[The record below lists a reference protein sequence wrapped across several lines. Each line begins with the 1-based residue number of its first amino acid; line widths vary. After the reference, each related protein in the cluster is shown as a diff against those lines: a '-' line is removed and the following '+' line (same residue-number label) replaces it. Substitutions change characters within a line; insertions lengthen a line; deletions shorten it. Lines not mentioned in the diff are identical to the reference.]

1 MLALRLKAT
10 AGQLRAGRARIKA
23 AAGWWPLAMGTALA
37 VLLAGGLGGPSRA
50 ETADAPL
57 SNPMLHDA
65 KAIAAGEQLYRE
77 HCIICHGRGGG
88 RGPNLFAT
96 KLSDEKFLFVV
107 INGRKGTQMPVWG
120 LRLSPDQVW
129 AIHAFVKS
137 RDSAF

>member
-1 MLALRLKAT
+1 MSH
-10 AGQLRAGRARIKA
+10 AGHSGAHAKFWAGRLRVTA
-23 AAGWWPLAMGTALA
+23 AAGLCTLFAGLAFALM
-37 VLLAGGLGGPSRA
+37 LGGVTRA
-50 ETADAPL
+50 L
-57 SNPMLHDA
+57 SAVEPVTNPVLHDA

-77 HCIICHGRGGG
+77 HCIICHGRAGG
-88 RGPNLFAT
+88 RGPNLFAS

-107 INGRKGTQMPVWG
+107 ITGRKGTQMPVWG